1 MNNQTLYIFDLDG
14 VLFDNSHR
22 QHLLPKGDGSTTE
35 QWDAFNL
42 ACEHDAPI
50 THMWQLLAE
59 LLRGG
64 NRVMF
69 LTGRSEVCRPQ
80 TTRAIMRHIQNS
92 PDVFCGRVLTGL
104 KPEPVMRPV
113 DDHRPA
119 HEFKRDVIKPISQME
134 QRRIVLVDDDLR
146 IIEACRDLVDDV
158 IQVIP
163 FVGCVGMSVSK

>member
-42 ACEHDAPI
+42 ACEHDTPI
-50 THMWQLLAE
+50 AHMWQLLAE

-64 NRVMF
+64 NQVMF

-80 TTRAIMRHIQNS
+80 TARALMAQMHWD
-92 PDVFCGRVLTGL
+92 PDSFVGRVFAESKKSL
-104 KPEPVMRPV
+104 VMRPA

-163 FVGCVGMSVSK
+163 FVGCVGMPVSK

>member
-42 ACEHDAPI
+42 ACEQDTPI
-50 THMWQLLAE
+50 VHMWQLLGE
-59 LLRGG
+59 LLRHGHAV
-64 NRVMF
+64 RF
-69 LTGRSEVCRPQ
+69 LTGRSEVCRAG
-80 TTRAIMRHIQNS
+80 TVNAIRQAYVSIKRGNVLVANS
-92 PDVFCGRVLTGL
+92 LI
-104 KPEPVMRPV
+104 MRPV

-119 HEFKRDVIKPISQME
+119 PEFKRDVIKPISQME

-163 FVGCVGMSVSK
+163 FVGCVGMSVSR